1 MTPHAVMTGARAAAI
16 APRASS
22 RARGGAPSSSSSS
35 SSSASSRIRVCVA
48 GSEPSSEP
56 SLHRP
61 CLPPSRRDALALG
74 IAALVSASSPRPSVA
89 GGVPTLAEVTPP
101 IAPAEALTSLESG
114 TVALFERCTRSVV
127 NVVDVTVLSGKAMTS
142 GAVVPEGNGTGFVWD
157 SDGHVVTNWH
167 VIGGIL
173 SQVPKGRDPGEVA
186 KVTLEGADGRT
197 KTFPAT
203 LVGAERSKDLAVLKV
218 NAPKEYI
225 TPIARGKSDGVKVG
239 QAVFA
244 IGNPFG
250 FDHTLTTGVVSG
262 LGRTIQSQAGSLIS
276 GGIQTDAAINP
287 GNSGGPL
294 LDASGRL
301 VGVNT
306 AIFTSTGAS
315 AGVGFAIPVDLV
327 QRVVPQ
333 LIEFGS
339 VQLPS
344 LNVTAADP
352 NVGKQLGVKS
362 QGVLVQAVPSGGEAA
377 KAGLLAT
384 RRGLGGIVAGDVI
397 VEADGRRVVTEGDL
411 VAAVEAHQVGESV
424 VLKVRRGEGGDERAV
439 EEVTLTIKLEAAA
452 EQK

>member
-1 MTPHAVMTGARAAAI
+1 MLTHRAMMGCANRAAI
-16 APRASS
+16 APAPASTRSHRRS
-22 RARGGAPSSSSSS
+22 RVCHARSSSSETSVDE
-35 SSSASSRIRVCVA
+35 ASWDTSRV
-48 GSEPSSEP
+48 
-56 SLHRP
+56 RP
-61 CLPPSRRDALALG
+61 KRRDALALG
-74 IAALVSASSPRPSVA
+74 IATLVGSASIAVPHHSIASVA
-89 GGVPTLAEVTPP
+89 EPTLAEVTPP

-114 TVALFERCTRSVV
+114 TVALFQRCTRSVV

-157 SDGHVVTNWH
+157 AEGHIVTNWH
-167 VIGGIL
+167 VIGSIL

-218 NAPKEYI
+218 NAPKEFI
-225 TPIARGKSDGVKVG
+225 TPIAKGASSNVKVG

-339 VQLPS
+339 VVLPS
-344 LNVTAADP
+344 LNITAADP

-377 KAGLLAT
+377 KSGLLAT

-424 VLKVRRGEGGDERAV
+424 KLKVKRGEGGDEKAV
-439 EEVTLTIKLEAAA
+439 EEVSLTVKLEAAA

>member
-1 MTPHAVMTGARAAAI
+1 MLKLQAPASSACLGREADCTCARCELACPALAAADGRDLDGRVDDDEPS
-16 APRASS
+16 AASPNDAAQ
-22 RARGGAPSSSSSS
+22 RITAALL
-35 SSSASSRIRVCVA
+35 SASVLLASA
-48 GSEPSSEP
+48 PG
-56 SLHRP
+56 
-61 CLPPSRRDALALG
+61 DALA
-74 IAALVSASSPRPSVA
+74 IAFPNATETLFPTEASPTLMNIPDGTPTKLDAEETDNVRLFRDATPSVA
-89 GGVPTLAEVTPP
+89 FITNKQLVQSRYSLDATETP
-101 IAPAEALTSLESG
+101 
-114 TVALFERCTRSVV
+114 V
-127 NVVDVTVLSGKAMTS
+127 
-142 GAVVPEGNGTGFVWD
+142 GAGTGFVWD
-157 SDGHVVTNWH
+157 DKGHVVTNFH
-167 VIGGIL
+167 VVKGANEL
-173 SQVPKGRDPGEVA
+173 SVTFQGDQKTYGAKLLGYDEDKDVA
-186 KVTLEGADGRT
+186 VLSVEKPELRPIPLGCSSTL
-197 KTFPAT
+197 
-203 LVGAERSKDLAVLKV
+203 LVGQK
-218 NAPKEYI
+218 
-225 TPIARGKSDGVKVG
+225 
-239 QAVFA
+239 VFA

-339 VQLPS
+339 VVLPS
-344 LNVTAADP
+344 LNITAADP

-377 KAGLLAT
+377 KSGLLAT

-424 VLKVRRGEGGDERAV
+424 KLKVKRGEGGDEKAV
-439 EEVTLTIKLEAAA
+439 EEVSLTVKLEAAA

>member
-1 MTPHAVMTGARAAAI
+1 M
-16 APRASS
+16 AS
-22 RARGGAPSSSSSS
+22 
-35 SSSASSRIRVCVA
+35 V
-48 GSEPSSEP
+48 
-56 SLHRP
+56 
-61 CLPPSRRDALALG
+61 
-74 IAALVSASSPRPSVA
+74 
-89 GGVPTLAEVTPP
+89 PP

-167 VIGGIL
+167 VIGSIL

-262 LGRTIQSQAGSLIS
+262 LGRTIQSSLQADRKVRTL
-276 GGIQTDAAINP
+276 
-287 GNSGGPL
+287 
-294 LDASGRL
+294 
-301 VGVNT
+301 
-306 AIFTSTGAS
+306 
-315 AGVGFAIPVDLV
+315 
-327 QRVVPQ
+327 
-333 LIEFGS
+333 
-339 VQLPS
+339 
-344 LNVTAADP
+344 
-352 NVGKQLGVKS
+352 
-362 QGVLVQAVPSGGEAA
+362 
-377 KAGLLAT
+377 
-384 RRGLGGIVAGDVI
+384 
-397 VEADGRRVVTEGDL
+397 
-411 VAAVEAHQVGESV
+411 AVERTHESS
-424 VLKVRRGEGGDERAV
+424 LCSPSSE
-439 EEVTLTIKLEAAA
+439 
-452 EQK
+452 